1 MKGVKEIGGG
11 WGGCGVKGM
20 RVGIEALF
28 YTSGTNIQVE
38 KRVMVQEK
46 RGGPKEHGGVALGEG
61 TFPLQRNESRTMST
75 DTGSPA
81 DLVEGNEVV
90 LTNCFLFFSDI

>member
-1 MKGVKEIGGG
+1 MVA
-11 WGGCGVKGM
+11 WGDVGVKGI

-46 RGGPKEHGGVALGEG
+46 RGGPKEHGGVGLRSRHISPTEERK
-61 TFPLQRNESRTMST
+61 QDNEYR
-75 DTGSPA
+75 
-81 DLVEGNEVV
+81 
-90 LTNCFLFFSDI
+90 CR

>member
-1 MKGVKEIGGG
+1 MKGVKEIGVG

-38 KRVMVQEK
+38 KRVMFQEK
-46 RGGPKEHGGVALGEG
+46 RGGPKEHGGVGLRSRHISPIEERK
-61 TFPLQRNESRTMST
+61 QDNEYRRR
-75 DTGSPA
+75 
-81 DLVEGNEVV
+81 
-90 LTNCFLFFSDI
+90 